1 MTPVNAKQI
10 PRNFLIDIE
19 SPKRMTPIVRIDT
32 VFKWPTM
39 LYVSGEVAPIIKNVE
54 SETNIPRQPL
64 VTIVMTASVLHEFM
78 YLRHYDES
86 LECEAARQHK
96 VAEVAYYRL
105 ERTKGVGA
113 PHQCSR
119 VNQRRSGCGVCHVPS
134 SVRSKAVLLVLFE
147 LHVDRSAARKHHHN
161 LKEVCTA

>member
-96 VAEVAYYRL
+96 VAEVACYRL
-105 ERTKGVGA
+105 ERTMM
-113 PHQCSR
+113 
-119 VNQRRSGCGVCHVPS
+119 GCADPPGSVLELTKNEVDGGVCHVLFVCVWHYPIPTS
-134 SVRSKAVLLVLFE
+134 GKA
-147 LHVDRSAARKHHHN
+147 
-161 LKEVCTA
+161 